1 MAKESIIA
9 GTAAATAP
17 AVWIVK
23 DIHKIATFSRTFWKE
38 VDDFNMGETS

>member
-9 GTAAATAP
+9 GTAATAP